1 MIKTILLVVLVVLCA
16 GYVLAD
22 HHDYEELARLAQS
35 LTDLERRIQGKDL
48 QLDRGVSQVL
58 GMILSVVNQDLAEYV
73 AKASAYN
80 ARRPSADNP
89 LRPYLW
95 LRNRLA
101 PLPPPFASP
110 LDEAVQ

>member
-1 MIKTILLVVLVVLCA
+1 MIKTILLIVLVVLCG

-22 HHDYEELARLAQS
+22 HREYEELARLAQS
-35 LTDLERRIQGKDL
+35 LTELERRIQGKDL
-48 QLDRGVSQVL
+48 KLEQGVSQVL
-58 GMILSVVNQDLAEYV
+58 GMILSAANRDLADYV
-73 AKASAYN
+73 EKASTYHT
-80 ARRPSADNP
+80 RRPSADNP